1 MRALDIV
8 TTDVITVDPDTTV
21 QGLATLL
28 AEKGINGAP
37 VVDKTGGLTG
47 IVSEG
52 DLLHRAQIGT
62 ARRHRVRRRSW
73 WLDHFASDAA
83 RDYVKSHGR
92 TVNDI
97 MSRDVVTVAE
107 DTELAD
113 VAELLEASG

>member
-62 ARRHRVRRRSW
+62 ARRHSW